1 MPFGFFNGSAFL
13 ALILTII
20 ASIKMI
26 PMQSKE
32 ENKEPTVSSLQSE
45 GEANKSSNSLDVSTY
60 FSPFFSINANIIK
73 QIKPKND
80 AKNVE
85 NILNICKSYT

>member
-1 MPFGFFNGSAFL
+1 MPLGFFNGSAL
-13 ALILTII
+13 RALMFTII
-20 ASIKMI
+20 AIIKII

-32 ENKEPTVSSLQSE
+32 ENNEPTVSSLQSE
-45 GEANKSSNSLDVSTY
+45 GEANKSSNNFDVSTY

-85 NILNICKSYT
+85 NILNI